1 MKIKRVGWTSFLISS
16 PNVSAITD
24 PIMLS
29 QSGVSFPKTKADIAI
44 FSGYNKE
51 IKDTVLKDNKLD
63 NKVVVETRPSVMEI
77 YTAGE
82 FEIGGLM
89 IRRDLG
95 QNFYIIDEKNVR
107 VVYLGGTDND
117 FQPDVVKDVGD
128 VDVLII
134 PVGDGIHFMDFEKL
148 EKVISNIDPA
158 IILPC
163 AYKEENSKMEG
174 IKSKEE
180 FIKYFGFANVSEETT
195 LNVSKRRVEE
205 EQQSAEVIF
214 LK

>member
-24 PIMLS
+24 PIMLF

-44 FSGYNKE
+44 FSGYDKE
-51 IKDTVLKDNKLD
+51 VKDTVLQDNKLD
-63 NKVVVETRPSVMEI
+63 KKVVVETRPSIMEI

-134 PVGDGIHFMDFEKL
+134 PVGDGIHFMDFDKL

-174 IKSKEE
+174 IKSKDE

-195 LNVSKRRVEE
+195 LNVAKKKVEE

>member
-1 MKIKRVGWTSFLISS
+1 MKIKRVGWSSFIISS
-16 PNVSAITD
+16 SNVSAITD
-24 PIMLS
+24 PLMLS
-29 QSGVSFPKTKADIAI
+29 KSGVSFPKTKADIVM
-44 FSGYNKE
+44 FSNYENDIKE
-51 IKDTVLKDNKLD
+51 SVLKDNKLE
-63 NKVVVETRPSVMEI
+63 NKVVPDTREHIIEI
-77 YTAGE
+77 HTAGE

-95 QNFYIIDEKNVR
+95 ENYYIIDEKNIR
-107 VVYLGGTDND
+107 LIYLGGTDND
-117 FQPDVVKDVGD
+117 FNPESVKDVGD

-134 PVGDGIHFMDFEKL
+134 PVGDGVHFMDFEKL

-163 AYKEENSKMEG
+163 AYKEEGSKMEG
-174 IKSKEE
+174 IKSKDE
-180 FIKYFGFANVSEETT
+180 FIKYFGFANVTEETT
-195 LNVSKRRVEE
+195 LNVAKKRIEE